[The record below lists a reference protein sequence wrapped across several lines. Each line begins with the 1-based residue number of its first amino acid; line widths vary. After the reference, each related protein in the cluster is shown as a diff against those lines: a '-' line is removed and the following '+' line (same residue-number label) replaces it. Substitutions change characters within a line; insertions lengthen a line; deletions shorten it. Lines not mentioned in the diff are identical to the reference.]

1 MTSTVWWNRTVG
13 EFVQEAGSA
22 EPTPGGGSVAALAAA
37 LGASMASMASRLS
50 QGEAFAALQTSVGE
64 VLETMNRLTGAC
76 EELLEADIRAF
87 EEYMRALK
95 LPKESEEERAARR
108 SAIDEAAASAT
119 AVPLRL
125 MQVCLEGLR
134 AAERIAEGCNK
145 HVVSDLG
152 IGALLFEASAQS
164 AGLTVRINLSSL
176 RNADLA
182 AQYDRQVS
190 AMLQEAEALKTQVL
204 RTVHSRIAGH

>member
-1 MTSTVWWNRTVG
+1 MTSTIWWNRTVG
-13 EFVQEAGSA
+13 EFVREAGSA

-37 LGASMASMASRLS
+37 LGAAMASMASRLS
-50 QGEAFAALQTSVGE
+50 QGEAFASFQSSIGE
-64 VLETMNRLTGAC
+64 TLETMNRLTRAC
-76 EELLEADIRAF
+76 EELLEVDIRAF

-108 SAIDEAAASAT
+108 TAIDEAAMGAT
-119 AVPLRL
+119 GVPLRL
-125 MQVCLEGLR
+125 VQVCLDGLR
-134 AAERIAEGCNK
+134 NAERIAGCCNK

-164 AGLTVRINLSSL
+164 AGLTVRINLRSL
-176 RNADLA
+176 RNADLR
-182 AQYDRQVS
+182 AQYERQMA
-190 AMLQEAEALKTQVL
+190 AMIQEAESLKTQVL